1 MCRDM
6 SVPSRFARVPA
17 WPARTTGRTSSL
29 LAPEGASYAWP
40 GTDGHSGWLVR
51 ARPVTR
57 TGCAE
62 EAILLVRE
70 VRVEHRAGHPRSLD
84 DVGRGNGGVAD
95 VGDGCY
101 HGPLQPFPVRCLDS
115 ARRQAVPAPG
125 QAWLAFV
132 RAGEASLGPGVGHK
146 PRITGQTLSSE
157 QHQLHC
163 SAGSAR

>member
-1 MCRDM
+1 MQGHER
-6 SVPSRFARVPA
+6 PFKIRQ
-17 WPARTTGRTSSL
+17 
-29 LAPEGASYAWP
+29 GASVAGADDGPDEFAAGTRQCLVCLAGDGRPFRVAGASPP
-40 GTDGHSGWLVR
+40 GH
-51 ARPVTR
+51 PH
-57 TGCAE
+57 GCAK

-84 DVGRGNGGVAD
+84 DVGHGNGGVAG

-146 PRITGQTLSSE
+146 PSVTVQTLSSE
-157 QHQLHC
+157 RHQLHC